1 MQNVVVIEHRRKSK
15 FRAWVLQQSGI
26 LLYQNIF
33 DSIASKS
40 SIDLLVL
47 SYDVPLKL
55 LDSKQSISKMIQNHL
70 ISWLNSIPGVL
81 RGQWLTENGV
91 RHTFREQLWHQIE

>member
-47 SYDVPLKL
+47 SYDVPLMF
-55 LDSKQSISKMIQNHL
+55 LDSKQSISKMMQNHL
-70 ISWLNSIPGVL
+70 ISWLNSIRATRTMAYGKRRSAYVQRTTLAPD
-81 RGQWLTENGV
+81 
-91 RHTFREQLWHQIE
+91 